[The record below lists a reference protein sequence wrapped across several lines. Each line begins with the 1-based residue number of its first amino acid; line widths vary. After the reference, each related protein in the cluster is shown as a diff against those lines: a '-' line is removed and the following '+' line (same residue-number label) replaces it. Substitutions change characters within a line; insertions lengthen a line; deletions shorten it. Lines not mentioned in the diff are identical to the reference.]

1 MSSSEMQD
9 KLNDYSVVVILATP
23 PLSPPLD
30 IWKYEKKCVVV
41 SSLNEGGIEVGKV
54 MRNNIGEVEDG
65 GISAC
70 VDASKDE
77 KSKEIFVFNANV
89 SNGEDPKGLDPK
101 FGASPLIKKKKRG
114 RPPLI
119 SGNRKPFKKPK
130 VGIPKCFKGFRKSME
145 ID

>member
-9 KLNDYSVVVILATP
+9 KLNDYSMVVILAPP
-23 PLSPPLD
+23 PLLPPPD
-30 IWKYEKKCVVV
+30 IWKYEKKCVAI
-41 SSLNEGGIEVGKV
+41 SSLNEGEIEVGEV
-54 MRNNIGEVEDG
+54 LRNNIGEVEEG
-65 GISAC
+65 GMIAC

-77 KSKEIFVFNANV
+77 KSEEIFVFNANL
-89 SNGEDPKGLDPK
+89 SNGEDPKGIDPK

-119 SGNRKPFKKPK
+119 SGNPKPFKKPK
-130 VGIPKCFKGFRKSME
+130 AGIPEFFKGFRKPVE